1 MRGLMRRLL
10 VSAALLG
17 STLAADPGPP
27 TADNP
32 NWFPFPI
39 SVMDSTKTPIDLSF
53 LNEKPA
59 GTSGYLKADGEH
71 IVDGK
76 GQPVRL
82 FGTNFCFGANF
93 PEPADAEK
101 VAAHLA
107 KNGLNIVRLHHMDND
122 WGESLIVHEGQ
133 LDATGKIVTR
143 LHEKNIAKLDK
154 LVAEFIKNGI
164 YINLNLH
171 VSRTY
176 PGTPKDAPQYSKG
189 LDYFYPPFI
198 AAFKDYARQLLNH
211 VNPHTGRAY
220 KDEPGVAIIEMNNEN
235 TLVLNPWW
243 MAKLEEPFVS
253 ELRALFVKHLQK
265 KYPSIEKLR
274 EVWGL
279 NDGSTGPNLIVN
291 GDFSEGTK
299 AWQSEANFGSKAT
312 LEQRSADTPVRNVQR
327 SADTPVRRTSPD
339 SESNPAIDATKPEDA
354 RQRAGVPALLSFIRW
369 TSTQSGKENYSLQ
382 FSQPG
387 LHLEEAKAYRLSFRA
402 RSDKS
407 AMLDVHAQNSAAPW
421 AQLGMQEKMQLKPEW
436 QDFSFEFSPHSVLPD
451 GKNRIVFSLLNEVT
465 SVDIA
470 DVKLVSIST
479 GYLKPEHSFTANN
492 LPIPNRNAK
501 IEVRWDFFDFL
512 MQLEIDHALAMKK
525 FIREEIGAK
534 QMISH
539 SQVLFG
545 GVVGARREFI
555 VSDVVDTHG
564 YWHHPHFPR
573 KSWDMSDWEINN
585 VSQLASE
592 EGGTLAEMAMQRP
605 FGKPYSVSEYDT
617 PAPNDYAAET
627 FPMLAAMACLQDW
640 SAVYHF
646 NFKGNGK
653 YDSDK
658 ITSFFDL
665 PGHPGKQAFMPLAAL
680 VFRKGLI
687 EPATTQVGLPLQ
699 ARNILELASDKA
711 GDVWGGWR
719 DVWARRKVTGI
730 QAWRSRVGL
739 ELSPG
744 KSPGRLEFKDFPRRD
759 GSREFVVGRASDL
772 PASSTVDFS
781 NASLSAGIIDSAWI
795 LAAKKENVIS
805 MSGRLGGVELRSNTS
820 SSLLIMVP
828 LDDIDPAK
836 AKKLWLCALSRAENP
851 GMGWDKD
858 RRSVSNKWGT
868 GPALVLGVNATIKL
882 PRDATWKIEAL
893 DPTGAPKAVIAEKTN
908 DFQIDPSQ
916 KTCWWLMTR
925 E

>member
-1 MRGLMRRLL
+1 MDPMRCLLASALL
-10 VSAALLG
+10 VS
-17 STLAADPGPP
+17 STLAADPDPP
-27 TADNP
+27 TPDNP

-39 SVMDSTKTPIDLSF
+39 SVMESSKTAIDLSF

-59 GTSGYLKADGEH
+59 GTSGYLKAEGEH
-71 IVDGK
+71 ILDGQGK
-76 GQPVRL
+76 QVRL

-93 PEPADAEK
+93 PEAADAEK

-107 KNGLNIVRLHHMDND
+107 KNGLNVVRLHHMDND
-122 WGESLIVHEGQ
+122 WGDSLIVHEGQ
-133 LDATGKIVTR
+133 LDASGKIITK
-143 LHEKNIAKLDK
+143 LHEKNLAKLDK
-154 LVAEFIKNGI
+154 LVSELIKNGI

-189 LDYFYPPFI
+189 LDYFHPPFI
-198 AAFKDYARQLLNH
+198 DAFKDYTRQLLKH

-220 KDEPGVAIIEMNNEN
+220 KDEPGIAIIEMNNEN

-243 MAKLEEPFVS
+243 MAKLDEPFAG

-274 EVWGL
+274 EVWGI
-279 NDGSTGPNLIVN
+279 NDGSTGPNLIIN
-291 GDFSEGTK
+291 GDFAEGTK
-299 AWQSEANFGSKAT
+299 AWQSEASFGAKAT
-312 LEQRSADTPVRNVQR
+312 L
-327 SADTPVRRTSPD
+327 
-339 SESNPAIDATKPEDA
+339 TKVE
-354 RQRAGVPALLSFIRW
+354 GGGIRW

-387 LHLEEAKAYRLSFRA
+387 LHLEAAKAYQLSFRA
-402 RSDKS
+402 RSEQS
-407 AMLDVHAQNSAAPW
+407 ATLDVHAQNSAAPW

-436 QDFSFEFSPHSVLPD
+436 QDFSFEFAPHSVLPD
-451 GKNRIVFSLLNEVT
+451 GKNRIVFSLLNAVT
-465 SVDIA
+465 SVDIT

-479 GYLKPEHSFTANN
+479 GYLKPEHSFTGNHI
-492 LPIPNRNAK
+492 PIPNRNAK
-501 IEVRWDFFDFL
+501 IEVRRDFFDFL
-512 MQLEIDHALAMKK
+512 MQIEIDHALAMKK
-525 FIREEIGAK
+525 FIREELGAK

-545 GVVGARREFI
+545 GVVGARREFM

-585 VSQLASE
+585 VSQLVSE

-627 FPMLAAMACLQDW
+627 FPLLAAMACLQDW
-640 SAVYHF
+640 SAIYHF
-646 NFKGNGK
+646 NFKGSSK

-658 ITSFFDL
+658 MTSFFDL
-665 PGHPGKQAFMPLAAL
+665 PGHPAKQAFMPLAAL

-687 EPATTQVGLPLQ
+687 EPSKVHVVLPLRSERV
-699 ARNILELASDKA
+699 AGIAAEKA
-711 GDVWGGWR
+711 GDVWGSWR
-719 DVWARRKVTGI
+719 DVWKRHDISGAAAWHMGARFDFTGK
-730 QAWRSRVGL
+730 RSEDR
-739 ELSPG
+739 P
-744 KSPGRLEFKDFPRRD
+744 F
-759 GSREFVVGRASDL
+759 
-772 PASSTVDFS
+772 
-781 NASLSAGIIDSAWI
+781 IDS
-795 LAAKKENVIS
+795 LRDSKGRPLVLVHHRFDTSLIS
-805 MSGRLGGVELRSNTS
+805 QEIMSGTSLFDSVRDDLVSTSGDAIVLVGKQAQIELGAAPATTSFEVMELGKQ
-820 SSLLIMVP
+820 SLLMLAP
-828 LDDIDPAK
+828 LDGKPLAK
-836 AKKLWLCALSRAENP
+836 SKRLWLCALSRAENP

-858 RRSVSNKWGT
+858 RRTVGNKWGT
-868 GPALVLGVNATIKL
+868 GPALVLGVNAQIKL
-882 PRDATWKIEAL
+882 PGEATWKVEAL

-908 DFQIDPSQ
+908 DFRIDPSH
-916 KTCWWLMTR
+916 KTCWWLITR

>member
-1 MRGLMRRLL
+1 MDPMRCLLASALL
-10 VSAALLG
+10 VLPA
-17 STLAADPGPP
+17 LAADPGLP
-27 TADNP
+27 TPDNP

-39 SVMDSTKTPIDLSF
+39 SVMESSKTAIDLSF

-59 GTSGYLKADGEH
+59 GTSGYLKAEGEH
-71 IVDGK
+71 IVDGQGK
-76 GQPVRL
+76 QVRL

-93 PEPADAEK
+93 PEAADAEK

-107 KNGLNIVRLHHMDND
+107 KNGLNVVRLHHMDND
-122 WGESLIVHEGQ
+122 WGDSLIVHEGQ
-133 LDATGKIVTR
+133 LDASGKIITK
-143 LHEKNIAKLDK
+143 LHEKNLAKLDK
-154 LVAEFIKNGI
+154 LVSELIKNGI

-189 LDYFYPPFI
+189 LDYFHPPFI
-198 AAFKDYARQLLNH
+198 DAFKDYTRQLLEH

-220 KDEPGVAIIEMNNEN
+220 KDEPGIAIIEMNNEN

-243 MAKLEEPFVS
+243 MAKLDEPFAG

-279 NDGSTGPNLIVN
+279 NDGSTGPNLIIN
-291 GDFSEGTK
+291 GDFAEGTK
-299 AWQSEANFGSKAT
+299 VWQSEASFGAKAT
-312 LEQRSADTPVRNVQR
+312 L
-327 SADTPVRRTSPD
+327 
-339 SESNPAIDATKPEDA
+339 TKVE
-354 RQRAGVPALLSFIRW
+354 GGGIRW

-402 RSDKS
+402 RSEQS
-407 AMLDVHAQNSAAPW
+407 ATLDVHAQNSAAPW

-436 QDFSFEFSPHSVLPD
+436 QDFSFEFAPHSVLPD
-451 GKNRIVFSLLNEVT
+451 GKNRIVFSLLNAVT
-465 SVDIA
+465 SVDIT

-479 GYLKPEHSFTANN
+479 GYLKPEHSFTGNHI
-492 LPIPNRNAK
+492 PIPNRNAK
-501 IEVRWDFFDFL
+501 IEVRRDFFDFL

-525 FIREEIGAK
+525 FIREELGAK

-545 GVVGARREFI
+545 GVVGARREFM

-585 VSQLASE
+585 VSQLVSE

-627 FPMLAAMACLQDW
+627 FPLLAAMACLQDW
-640 SAVYHF
+640 SAIYHF
-646 NFKGNGK
+646 NFKGSSK

-658 ITSFFDL
+658 MTSFFDL
-665 PGHPGKQAFMPLAAL
+665 PGHPAKQAFMPLAAL

-687 EPATTQVGLPLQ
+687 ADGRHRTHLNLAKANILGITARKAGDIWGSWRDAWKNYSDGRSAWQTQVGLTLSETT
-699 ARNILELASDKA
+699 NIGERIRDYWKPDELKE
-711 GDVWGGWR
+711 
-719 DVWARRKVTGI
+719 I
-730 QAWRSRVGL
+730 QAVDPQQLDEPGISIGQSCFINENVAWISKSGSLVIDGKKAALIVQPRSAPSNLKKDAEEDVFSEAKRFSLISEEVGL
-739 ELSPG
+739 SA
-744 KSPGRLEFKDFPRRD
+744 D
-759 GSREFVVGRASDL
+759 
-772 PASSTVDFS
+772 DFS
-781 NASLSAGIIDSAWI
+781 GTIILKASLDG
-795 LAAKKENVIS
+795 K
-805 MSGRLGGVELRSNTS
+805 
-820 SSLLIMVP
+820 P
-828 LDDIDPAK
+828 LSESK
-836 AKKLWLCALSRAENP
+836 RLWLCALSRAENP

-858 RRSVSNKWGT
+858 RRTVGNKWGT
-868 GPALVLGVNATIKL
+868 GPALVLGVNAQIKL
-882 PRDATWKIEAL
+882 PGEATWKVEAL

-908 DFQIDPSQ
+908 DFRIDPSH
-916 KTCWWLMTR
+916 KTCWWLITR

>member
-1 MRGLMRRLL
+1 MRI
-10 VSAALLG
+10 ALLF
-17 STLAADPGPP
+17 SFSLTALAADPGPP
-27 TADNP
+27 TVDNP

-39 SVMDSTKTPIDLSF
+39 SVMESVRTPIDLSF

-59 GTSGYLKADGEH
+59 GTSGYLKAEGEH
-71 IVDGK
+71 IADGK
-76 GQPVRL
+76 GKQVRL

-93 PEPADAEK
+93 PEAADAEK

-107 KNGLNIVRLHHMDND
+107 KNGLNVVRLHHMDND

-133 LDATGKIVTR
+133 LDASGKIVTK
-143 LHEKNIAKLDK
+143 LNTGNLAKLDK
-154 LVAEFIKNGI
+154 LVAELIKNGI

-189 LDYFYPPFI
+189 LDYFHPPFI
-198 AAFKDYARQLLNH
+198 DAFKDYARQLLEH

-220 KDEPGVAIIEMNNEN
+220 KDEPGIAIIEMNNEN

-243 MAKLEEPFVS
+243 MAKLDEPFAG

-291 GDFSEGTK
+291 GDFAEGTK

-312 LEQRSADTPVRNVQR
+312 LTRDADTPVR
-327 SADTPVRRTSPD
+327 
-339 SESNPAIDATKPEDA
+339 SEGN
-354 RQRAGVPALLSFIRW
+354 RLQAGVPASHFIRW
-369 TSTQSGKENYSLQ
+369 ASTESGKENYSLQ
-382 FSQPG
+382 FSQSG

-402 RSDKS
+402 RSEQS
-407 AMLDVHAQNSAAPW
+407 ATLDVHAQNSAAPW
-421 AQLGMQEKMQLKPEW
+421 AQLGIQEKMQLKPEW
-436 QDFSFEFSPHSVLPD
+436 QEFAFEFAPHSVLPD
-451 GKNRIVFSLLNEVT
+451 GQNRIVFSLLNAVT
-465 SVDIA
+465 SVDIT

-479 GYLKPEHSFTANN
+479 GCLKPEHSFTDNHI
-492 LPIPNRNAK
+492 PIPNRNAK
-501 IEVRWDFFDFL
+501 IEVRRDFFDFL

-525 FIREEIGAK
+525 FLREDLGAK

-539 SQVLFG
+539 TALLFG
-545 GVVGARREFI
+545 GIVGARREFM

-564 YWHHPHFPR
+564 YWHHPHFPH

-585 VSQLASE
+585 VSQLVSE

-627 FPMLAAMACLQDW
+627 FPLLAAMACLQDW

-646 NFKGNGK
+646 NFKGSGK

-658 ITSFFDL
+658 LTSFFDL

-680 VFRKGLI
+680 VFRKANVFPMGQTNSLHVSDESI
-687 EPATTQVGLPLQ
+687 LDLTAT
-699 ARNILELASDKA
+699 KA
-711 GDVWGGWR
+711 GDVWGSWR
-719 DVWARRKVTGI
+719 DAWASTGLLDQKPVTGA
-730 QAWRSRVGL
+730 QAW
-739 ELSPG
+739 
-744 KSPGRLEFKDFPRRD
+744 
-759 GSREFVVGRASDL
+759 GSR
-772 PASSTVDFS
+772 
-781 NASLSAGIIDSAWI
+781 
-795 LAAKKENVIS
+795 
-805 MSGRLGGVELRSNTS
+805 VELRLEPNADSIGHFIWVGHADAMDRRITRNTKAPLYGLNDAHGVIVS
-820 SSLLIMVP
+820 GRSSQTLGGSPAVTLDESSLATLMLAP
-828 LDDIDPAK
+828 LDGEAFTNS
-836 AKKLWLCALSRAENP
+836 KKLWLCALSRAENP

-858 RRSVSNKWGT
+858 RRTVGNKWGT
-868 GPALVLGVNATIKL
+868 SPALVLGVRAQIKL
-882 PRDATWKIEAL
+882 PGDATWKVEAL

-908 DFQIDPSQ
+908 AFQIEPSQ
-916 KTCWWLMTR
+916 KTVWWLISR
-925 E
+925 P

>member
-1 MRGLMRRLL
+1 MRCLL
-10 VSAALLG
+10 VSALVTV

-27 TADNP
+27 TPDNP

-39 SVMDSTKTPIDLSF
+39 NVMESSKTAIDLSF
-53 LNEKPA
+53 LNDKPA
-59 GTSGYLKADGEH
+59 GASGYLKAEGEH
-71 IVDGK
+71 IVDGQGK
-76 GQPVRL
+76 QVRL

-93 PEPADAEK
+93 PEAADAEK

-107 KNGLNIVRLHHMDND
+107 KNGLNVVRLHHMDND

-133 LDATGKIVTR
+133 LDASGKIITK
-143 LHEKNIAKLDK
+143 LHEKNLAKLDK
-154 LVAEFIKNGI
+154 LVAELLKNGI

-189 LDYFYPPFI
+189 LDYFHPPFI
-198 AAFKDYARQLLNH
+198 DAFKDYARQLLEH

-220 KDEPGVAIIEMNNEN
+220 KDEPGIAIIEMNNEN

-243 MAKLEEPFVS
+243 MAKLGEPFAG

-279 NDGSTGPNLIVN
+279 NDGSTGPNLIIN
-291 GDFSEGTK
+291 GDFKEGTK
-299 AWQSEANFGSKAT
+299 AWQSEANFGAKAT
-312 LEQRSADTPVRNVQR
+312 LEQRSADTPVRR
-327 SADTPVRRTSPD
+327 TSADSLQLKDQAAVKSG
-339 SESNPAIDATKPEDA
+339 DA
-354 RQRAGVPALLSFIRW
+354 QLRAGVPAPLSFIRW
-369 TSTQSGKENYSLQ
+369 TSTQSGTENYSLQ

-387 LHLEEAKAYRLSFRA
+387 LQLEEAKAYRLSFRA
-402 RSDKS
+402 RSAAS
-407 AMLDVHAQNSAAPW
+407 ATLDVHAQNSAAPW

-436 QDFSFEFSPHSVLPD
+436 QDFSFEFAPHSVLPD
-451 GKNRIVFSLLNEVT
+451 GKNRIVFSLLNAVT
-465 SVDIA
+465 SVDIT

-479 GYLKPEHSFTANN
+479 GYLKPEHSFTGNHI
-492 LPIPNRNAK
+492 PIPNRNAK
-501 IEVRWDFFDFL
+501 IEVRRDFFDFL

-525 FIREEIGAK
+525 FIHEELGAQ

-545 GVVGARREFI
+545 GIVGARREFM

-585 VSQLASE
+585 VSQLASA

-627 FPMLAAMACLQDW
+627 FPLLAAMACLQDW

-646 NFKGNGK
+646 NFKGSGK

-658 ITSFFDL
+658 MTSFFDL
-665 PGHPGKQAFMPLAAL
+665 PGHPAKQAFMPLAAL

-687 EPATTQVGLPLQ
+687 EPVNERRVLVIGKPG
-699 ARNILELASDKA
+699 ILDYTSKKA
-711 GDVWGGWR
+711 GDVW
-719 DVWARRKVTGI
+719 VA
-730 QAWRSRVGL
+730 
-739 ELSPG
+739 SPQ
-744 KSPGRLEFKDFPRRD
+744 
-759 GSREFVVGRASDL
+759 
-772 PASSTVDFS
+772 
-781 NASLSAGIIDSAWI
+781 
-795 LAAKKENVIS
+795 
-805 MSGRLGGVELRSNTS
+805 
-820 SSLLIMVP
+820 
-828 LDDIDPAK
+828 
-836 AKKLWLCALSRAENP
+836 
-851 GMGWDKD
+851 GM
-858 RRSVSNKWGT
+858 R
-868 GPALVLGVNATIKL
+868 
-882 PRDATWKIEAL
+882 
-893 DPTGAPKAVIAEKTN
+893 
-908 DFQIDPSQ
+908 Q
-916 KTCWWLMTR
+916 M
-925 E
+925 